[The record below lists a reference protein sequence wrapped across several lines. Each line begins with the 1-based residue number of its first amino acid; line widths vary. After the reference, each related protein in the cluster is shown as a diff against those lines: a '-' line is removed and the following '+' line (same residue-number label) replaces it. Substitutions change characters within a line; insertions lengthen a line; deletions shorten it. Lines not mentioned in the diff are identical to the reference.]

1 MSLTPPETK
10 QDNIKYY
17 VIAFDIAWIE
27 NYRTTY
33 ECHYKKYVFTQIC
46 LKVAL
51 ALEIRKEEM

>member
-1 MSLTPPETK
+1 MSTPPETK
-10 QDNIKYY
+10 QDNIKY

-33 ECHYKKYVFTQIC
+33 EYHYKKYVFTQIC